1 MSAPTPNSN
10 PSSLGGG
17 MPGLAPRLL
26 GGGGGSSGGSGVA
39 GGATRASDRFRL
51 RSAFGRTNMN
61 PNPAGPAIRPVCGP
75 FRAAFNA
82 GDRFG
87 LFNASAGG
95 ANQVTSVNAAR
106 NPGWKSLAGNVS
118 NEYSGRSVTLGGLVF
133 VLGTEP
139 GQSQLQSGNP
149 RYVYDGSDFTRFKK
163 LSAINKNYNDLT
175 FGGPGRANI
184 GGSGE
189 FTALNRVRG

>member
-1 MSAPTPNSN
+1 MSAPNSN
-10 PSSLGGG
+10 PSSLGQG

-26 GGGGGSSGGSGVA
+26 GGGGGSSGGSGMVGSSA
-39 GGATRASDRFRL
+39 RAQERFRL

-61 PNPAGPAIRPVCGP
+61 PDPAGPVIRPVCGP

-95 ANQVTSVNAAR
+95 ANQVTSVNAAK
-106 NPGWKSLAGNVS
+106 NPGWKSLAGSVGA
-118 NEYSGRSVTLGGLVF
+118 EYSGRSVTLGGLQF
-133 VLGTEP
+133 VIGTAP

-149 RYVYDGSDFTRFKK
+149 RYVYDSSDFTRFKK
-163 LSAINKNYNDLT
+163 LAATNQNYNDLT
-175 FGGPGRANI
+175 FGGPGKANI